1 MKGKDMN
8 ISNSSMRLTQ
18 SLFDLQKGV
27 SQEQQMNTQRLDNT
41 KEAILAKSADR
52 IEQTNKVA
60 QQRADTNNKIANKID
75 VYA

>member
-1 MKGKDMN
+1 MN
-8 ISNSSMRLTQ
+8 ISNSSVRLTQ
-18 SLFDLQKGV
+18 SLFDLQAGV
-27 SQEQQMNTQRLDNT
+27 SKEQQMNTQRLDNT

-60 QQRADTNNKIANKID
+60 QQRAETNNKIANKID